1 MRIKKLMTVAILSA
15 SMAMSSMSVCAA
27 EPLSD
32 SLLEKNE
39 EEKTEDT
46 RENEVVEEQK
56 TEDTEVEEEIS
67 EDVETVEE
75 SESDVLEYADVD
87 EEVAGRQR
95 MEFRRK
101 YSGILEVIQEV
112 LGLNITFPQVQSI
125 MMKPTIFSY
134 IKMAKLMATHI
145 ELCGD
150 LVVKMNRHIFC
161 RV

>member
-1 MRIKKLMTVAILSA
+1 MTVAILSA

-32 SLLEKNE
+32 SLLENTE

-46 RENEVVEEQK
+46 QENEVVEEQK
-56 TEDTEVEEEIS
+56 TEDTEVEEEKIS

-95 MEFRRK
+95 MEFRR
-101 YSGILEVIQEV
+101 S
-112 LGLNITFPQVQSI
+112 
-125 MMKPTIFSY
+125 
-134 IKMAKLMATHI
+134 
-145 ELCGD
+145 
-150 LVVKMNRHIFC
+150 LVGMRKGN
-161 RV
+161 